1 MTGSTFEEMLE
12 VVLNGKLDKEGPSS
26 SSWPGQP
33 DHPRISRHRT
43 VGALLATLAEGNLAV
58 CGRGSCSQ
66 VFLGSPCLGVHAWE
80 GRSAQVEVD
89 DQRRSW
95 GVRDQVKDEEADNIL
110 QRDLP
115 DPWQSRSPRKKEV
128 TQQRRILGVLYLL
141 GTCTRL

>member
-1 MTGSTFEEMLE
+1 MGSSIKKAPLPLLGLVSLTTLVF
-12 VVLNGKLDKEGPSS
+12 SS
-26 SSWPGQP
+26 IAQWGHFLP
-33 DHPRISRHRT
+33 
-43 VGALLATLAEGNLAV
+43 LLPKATWQSVDAGLVAR
-58 CGRGSCSQ
+58 C
-66 VFLGSPCLGVHAWE
+66 FLGVHAWE